1 MKAIRIHAFG
11 DPKVLQ
17 LEQVPDPVPAKG
29 QVLVRAKAIGV
40 NPVDTYIR
48 GGGYGDRSFPFIPG
62 FDAAGVVEAV
72 GPDIHSFKRGDRVY
86 TYKSL
91 SGAYAELILC
101 SNNQVHPIPSDISFS
116 QGAAVGVPYSTAY
129 YSLLSRGQAKAGE
142 LVFIHG
148 ASGGVGIAA
157 VQIARKKHLT
167 VIGSAGTPKGRELV
181 LKEGAHH
188 VLDHHAPDYL
198 ARLMDLSGGEGV
210 NVILEMLAN
219 VNLAKDL
226 KVLTP
231 HGRVVVIGSR
241 GEITIDPRDT
251 MMRNADIRGMSLLTA
266 TEEELSVVQK
276 ALVAGLK
283 NGSLRPVVGKE
294 IPLSEAARAH
304 EEIMKP
310 GAYGKIVLIP

>member
-1 MKAIRIHAFG
+1 MKAIQIHAFG

-17 LEQVPDPVPAKG
+17 LEQVPDPVPQKG
-29 QVLVRAKAIGV
+29 QVLVRAKAVGV

-48 GGGYGDRSFPFIPG
+48 GGGYGDRPFPFIPG

-72 GPDIHSFKRGDRVY
+72 GPEVHSFKRGDRVY

-101 SNNQVHPIPSDISFS
+101 SKNQVHPIPSDISFS
-116 QGAAVGVPYSTAY
+116 QGAAIGVPDFTAY
-129 YSLLSRGQAKAGE
+129 YSLHSRGQARAGE

-157 VQIARKKHLT
+157 VQIARANHLT

-198 ARLMDLSGGEGV
+198 ERLMDLSGGEGV
-210 NVILEMLAN
+210 NVILEML
-219 VNLAKDL
+219 
-226 KVLTP
+226 
-231 HGRVVVIGSR
+231 
-241 GEITIDPRDT
+241 
-251 MMRNADIRGMSLLTA
+251 
-266 TEEELSVVQK
+266 
-276 ALVAGLK
+276 
-283 NGSLRPVVGKE
+283 
-294 IPLSEAARAH
+294 
-304 EEIMKP
+304 
-310 GAYGKIVLIP
+310 